1 MKRRQSTAIIAALI
15 LLTQVSCAGEPI
27 EQQEST
33 ETEFQESEIQTEQIY
48 TLELPEV
55 DYQGE
60 DFTIFMRNSQYF
72 IGDQFAD
79 ELNGEILNDSLYN
92 RNLTV
97 QNLFNINFKL
107 AISSDSTYGTDA
119 KNSILS
125 GDDTYDLIAVH
136 ARAAFGYGY
145 DHLALDWNKDLPY
158 VNLDMPWYNA
168 DAQKL
173 AVNGKLYQMT
183 GDISYQSFG
192 RIVGMIF
199 NKDIFDD
206 LNIDYPYQSAL
217 DGEWTMDEF
226 IRLSKL
232 AVMDLDGD
240 GQITFEKDRL
250 GYITDWNY
258 GPNQA
263 LFSSGEHMAIVN
275 DDGWMELSVNT
286 PRTIEVFEKFFAFTD
301 SESAHIQIR
310 GDVNN
315 VITLFKNKYTLFVDI
330 LLDNIRN
337 LRDMESEFGI
347 LPWPKYDEQCEKYY
361 SLMGAGSNMFVVPIS
376 VKDPERASIII
387 EALSY
392 YGWRD
397 VLPNYKLS
405 VIEGKYSRD
414 EDSLPML
421 DLIYEGQT
429 FDVAYFYDTGIFSSK
444 LSDTGLNLAADQ
456 NHNFASFYAA
466 NESSALACI
475 KKINAAYD

>member
-1 MKRRQSTAIIAALI
+1 MNRKVSSAVFAALI
-15 LLTQVSCAGEPI
+15 LLTQVSCGGETI
-27 EQQEST
+27 KQEEST
-33 ETEFQESEIQTEQIY
+33 NLESHESESQTEQLY
-48 TLELPEV
+48 TLDLPEA
-55 DYQGE
+55 DYQGAN
-60 DFTIFMRNSQYF
+60 FTIFMRDNQYF
-72 IGDQFAD
+72 IDDQFSD

-97 QNLFNINFKL
+97 QNLFNVNFKL
-107 AISSDSTYGTDA
+107 AKSTDSTYGSDG
-119 KNSILS
+119 KNTILA

-136 ARAAFGYGY
+136 ARSAFGYGY

-158 VNLDMPWYNA
+158 VSLDKPWYNA

-173 AVNGKLYQMT
+173 AINGKLYQMT

-199 NKDIFDD
+199 NKNILDE
-206 LNIDYPYQSAL
+206 LKIDYPYQLASE
-217 DGEWTMDEF
+217 GKWTMDEF
-226 IRLSKL
+226 IRLSKS
-232 AVMDLDGD
+232 AVRDLDGD

-315 VITLFKNKYTLFVDI
+315 VITLFKNNYTLFVDI

-337 LRDMESEFGI
+337 LRDMNSEFGI
-347 LPWPKYDEQCEKYY
+347 LPWPKYDEQSEKYF

-376 VKDPERASIII
+376 VKDHERASIII

-414 EDSLPML
+414 DDSLPML

-429 FDVAYFYDTGIFSSK
+429 FDVGYFYDSGIFNSK
-444 LSDTGLNLAADQ
+444 LSDTGLNLADDE

-466 NESSALACI
+466 NESSALECI
-475 KKINAAYD
+475 KKINEAYE